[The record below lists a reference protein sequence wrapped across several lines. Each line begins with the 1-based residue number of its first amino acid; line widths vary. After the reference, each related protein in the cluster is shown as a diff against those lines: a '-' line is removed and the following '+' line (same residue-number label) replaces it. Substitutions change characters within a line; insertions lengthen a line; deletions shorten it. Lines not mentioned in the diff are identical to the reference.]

1 MILVTFSQVVQK
13 KSRICVCVCVYT
25 CANEV
30 RQTDHEMG
38 EVYMEVPCIILA
50 FLQFSK
56 FKLHQSKN
64 YQKKNACK
72 ELIYWVNP

>member
-1 MILVTFSQVVQK
+1 MELEHSLKWFRKKVVFVCVCV
-13 KSRICVCVCVYT
+13 CVCVCVYT

-38 EVYMEVPCIILA
+38 EVYMEVTCIILA

-64 YQKKNACK
+64 YQKKEC
-72 ELIYWVNP
+72 L